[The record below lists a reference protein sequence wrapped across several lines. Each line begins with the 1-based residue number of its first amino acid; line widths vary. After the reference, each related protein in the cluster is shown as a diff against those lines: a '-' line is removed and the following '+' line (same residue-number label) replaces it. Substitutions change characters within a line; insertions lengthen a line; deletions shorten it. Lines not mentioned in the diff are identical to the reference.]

1 VLPHGITGIRFFEP
15 AKAALA
21 RRACLGMPVL
31 AGHMSASPCAD
42 LLQNGEHRRAIFG
55 NGIVDARW
63 NHSFLVAA
71 NNPVLYQ
78 LMQVPDEHPL
88 GDPGNTFSQ
97 LACALR
103 TVQQSPEDC
112 ALPSAVDHRQHRI
125 NGARG
130 EISFFDT
137 AIVCLSLTD
146 KFVSTLI

>member
-1 VLPHGITGIRFFEP
+1 VLPHGITGIGFFEP
-15 AKAALA
+15 AKVALA

-31 AGHMSASPCAD
+31 AGQMSASPCAD
-42 LLQNGEHRRAIFG
+42 LLQNGEHRLAIFG

-125 NGARG
+125 NRARG
-130 EISFFDT
+130 DFFFRYGHR
-137 AIVCLSLTD
+137 LPL
-146 KFVSTLI
+146 FH